1 VINQKQLF
9 DNAECESIIWNSND
23 TITEWNMWDR
33 KYISNNI
40 NFTNETKWIFDKLKF
55 FFETE
60 TGLKIVKLKEQIH
73 FHKFVKGDRFEKHND
88 IKDRRVFGVGVL
100 LNDNFEGGD
109 FKLYD
114 KNEFI
119 LNKKIGNTYIFDV
132 NIEHEI
138 TKILSGER
146 YSLLWFL
153 HIENIKFNIK
163 ELI

>member
-1 VINQKQLF
+1 MINQKQLF